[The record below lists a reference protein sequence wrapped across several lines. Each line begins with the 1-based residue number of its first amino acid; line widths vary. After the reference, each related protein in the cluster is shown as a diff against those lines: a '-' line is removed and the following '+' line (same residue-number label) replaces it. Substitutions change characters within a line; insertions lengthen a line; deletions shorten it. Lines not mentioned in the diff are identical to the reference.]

1 MIAITHKHT
10 HSTNVN
16 LKWICEKSTY
26 VWSIPCHRLI
36 VSNVHCI
43 APPIILPYR
52 IQYAR
57 PIEEYFLPFFL
68 SCVHI
73 AYLSL
78 TILIDR
84 NTKVCL
90 YSDNN
95 DSPLNLVRLNH
106 TKKNY
111 VKPNQNNMQKRNKNH
126 SHAASFFLVSSQ
138 HENHRNLF
146 CIYTIHYWSLS
157 FISFRFQFVFDLF
170 CFTSLDFSQVR
181 CDHWYA
187 IEFYNDTR
195 IVI

>member
-1 MIAITHKHT
+1 MRKINICMVNSVPSTNRIECAL
-10 HSTNVN
+10 HSTTDNIAVSHS
-16 LKWICEKSTY
+16 ICTAY
-26 VWSIPCHRLI
+26 WRVFFFAI
-36 VSNVHCI
+36 
-43 APPIILPYR
+43 
-52 IQYAR
+52 
-57 PIEEYFLPFFL
+57 FL